1 MSLTRGLFDRLLD
14 VPVRG
19 SSSATVSR
27 VSPEDMKDSVV
38 RDLEALLNTRSAIP
52 EDLLQAFP
60 ECSRS
65 IVTYGLND
73 FADRSISSPDDR
85 AYICKCIQKAITLHE
100 PRLRKVR
107 VQLDVRENGVN
118 RLNFSIKALLVVN
131 VLQESVNFD
140 AVLQPS
146 TLRYSISK
154 ASRAAPAGG

>member
-14 VPVRG
+14 VPVHG
-19 SSSATVSR
+19 STSATVSR
-27 VSPEDMKDSVV
+27 VSAEDMKDSVV
-38 RDLEALLNTRSAIP
+38 RDLEALLNTRSPIP
-52 EDLLQAFP
+52 EELLKDFP
-60 ECSRS
+60 ECSLS

-85 AYICKCIQKAITLHE
+85 AYICQCIQKAISRHE
-100 PRLRKVR
+100 PRLRNVK
-107 VQLDVRENGVN
+107 VQLDVREDVVN

-131 VLQESVNFD
+131 ILQESVNFD

-154 ASRAAPAGG
+154 ASRAASGGG